1 MSGRVRD
8 DAAARW
14 WRGSGG
20 AMGGVDPV
28 VSRTMKGDGGNW
40 LWVGG
45 GNPVVSRC
53 STTGYRPAPLA
64 GVRFHLVWF
73 PAVSLVPSSTSGSY
87 EGCQAA
93 GSVSDS
99 GGEGRRFPGGVCRFP
114 RGSLARAVFLYF
126 LTTPKQRLLPG
137 ACFARGFFASFFR
150 CASGRGMVSLS
161 AKQPCTFRASSS
173 YPYADS
179 QSGYIMGYPSPIE
192 AGASGSI

>member
-1 MSGRVRD
+1 MDGMERDGRD
-8 DAAARW
+8 GTRW
-14 WRGSGG
+14 EGSGG
-20 AMGGVDPV
+20 DL
-28 VSRTMKGDGGNW
+28 

-53 STTGYRPAPLA
+53 STTGYRPAPLP
-64 GVRFHLVWF
+64 GCELGGCEVPV
-73 PAVSLVPSSTSGSY
+73 VSLVPSSTTGSY

-93 GSVSDS
+93 GSASDS
-99 GGEGRRFPGGVCRFP
+99 GGEGRRSPCGVCRFP

-126 LTTPKQRLLPG
+126 LTMPKQRLLPG
-137 ACFARGFFASFFR
+137 AFFACGVFASFFR

-161 AKQPCTFRASSS
+161 ARQPFTFRASSS